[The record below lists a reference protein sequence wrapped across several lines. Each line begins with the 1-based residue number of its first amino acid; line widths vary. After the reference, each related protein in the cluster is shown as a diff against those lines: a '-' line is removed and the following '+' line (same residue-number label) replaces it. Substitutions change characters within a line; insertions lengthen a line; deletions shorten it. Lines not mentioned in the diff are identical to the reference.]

1 MLEVGNVFNEGQP
14 GCKFG
19 RKWFYNLYTKTLQY
33 DKIIGKVD

>member
-1 MLEVGNVFNEGQP
+1 MLEVVERFQRRQP

-33 DKIIGKVD
+33 GTIIGKVD